1 MTLPKAWKMV
11 ASCEG
16 YSLVMWSVRGPWEE
30 GRREGKGQVRER
42 GEAKIEEG
50 RQSKTTKLGEAI
62 HPSPVYE

>member
-1 MTLPKAWKMV
+1 
-11 ASCEG
+11 
-16 YSLVMWSVRGPWEE
+16 MWSVRGPWEE